1 MFLKKL
7 ELKGFK
13 SFADNTEIYLNPG
26 INVIVGPNGCG
37 KSNIVDAIRWV
48 LGEANVRNL
57 RGIKSEDV
65 IFNGT
70 DKAKAQSMASVEMI
84 IDNSDNILPVEYSE
98 VMVGRKIFRSGESE
112 FYLNKSRV
120 RMKDIGNLFMGTGLG
135 KRGYSIISQG
145 ELEQVLNGQPIDR
158 RLILEEASGVI
169 KYRQQRDEVNK
180 RITDTGNDLLRLAD
194 ILAELNQQHEDL
206 SIKAS
211 KAKKHMDL
219 SNELNIIEKK
229 LLSFELSK
237 VSKDYT
243 QKNSNMLSLKEEFN
257 KFTQVEKEQLDLL
270 VTHESNLEMIKQDIM
285 QLKEELY
292 STETKKNSLEGD
304 IRLSQE
310 RVNNNLDRIKL
321 ASQDE
326 HKYKEMLDNI
336 SKEVAARQKD
346 YDVESLAYQTKEE
359 ETNSYQKSLS
369 FLSNEIDELE
379 SRFEKEKANIF
390 THAENESQIKNFLM
404 EKEEVLKRLKEKRE
418 RLILKKDDLASSI
431 NNSRLSYTEMNN
443 EIKKLEEIIKETRQ
457 ELEEIQKIKEEFTS
471 KLVEVEKTHELL
483 ENEIRTINNQLI
495 SIKDSEE
502 KLVGYSSAVK
512 KVLNSKDKLPGI
524 MGVVGEIIQV
534 PDGLEVAIETA
545 AGRGLENIVVN
556 NSKSAQNVIEYLK
569 SVQGGRVTL
578 LPIDILKVSKLPET
592 VVAKIKS
599 EEGVLGIASQLV
611 EFDANYYKAI
621 EYLLGRVL
629 IVSDMDTGIRIFKK
643 YNLPMRIVTVEGEV
657 INTSGAMTGGSNK
670 NSNTYSP
677 LQRKREE
684 KNLIKLKEET
694 RNKINQCLNDKAN
707 IKSQMAII
715 EDQYNQAKDKNREN
729 EFKLNLLL
737 KQREILGTELDNAV
751 AEREEILQNIEKFTN
766 NITTLDKEILDL
778 QYDLSNMQK
787 TSTRVSEELEDLRN
801 EIDKKRRDYEV
812 GLERLSSYK
821 DYLMTKEKEITNIK
835 HSVEQFKQV
844 QNSYHQSIEDAI
856 KIRLKLEE
864 EIKTEQARIADFK
877 ETINEHTLQI
887 TNLKNSIINKQTEQE
902 EETDKITEL
911 KNILVPLREKIAK
924 IESSIHSHE
933 VSVARLETE
942 LATLKQKWWDTFKC
956 APSFDEVNL
965 TPHEVRTLKADAN
978 RINEEIVLIG
988 PVDPEAIKEY
998 EEITERV
1005 TFLTEQFQDL
1015 TDAKTSLER
1024 LLEETEKIMVKQF
1037 SHFFVLANESF
1048 KKTFH
1053 EVFNGGEAFLSLESN
1068 ENPLEAGVNIE
1079 VKMPGKR
1086 TQSLSL
1092 LSGGERALTC
1102 IAFIFALLRLKPAP
1116 FCLLDEIDAA
1126 LDEVNLVRF
1135 SDFLKLMSKDMQF
1148 IIITHRQT
1156 TIECGQNLY
1165 GITMPQ
1171 VGISSVLTL
1180 SLEEAHS
1187 LAG

>member
-13 SFADNTEIYLNPG
+13 SFADNTEIYFNPG

-70 DKAKAQSMASVEMI
+70 DNAKALGMASVEMI
-84 IDNSDNILPVEYSE
+84 IDNSDNILPVDYSE
-98 VMVGRKIFRSGESE
+98 VMVGRKVFRSGESE

-169 KYRQQRDEVNK
+169 KYRQQRDEVSK
-180 RITDTGNDLLRLAD
+180 RITDTGNDLIRLAD

-206 SIKAS
+206 SIKAQ
-211 KAKKHMDL
+211 KAKRYIAL
-219 SNELNIIEKK
+219 SEELNIIEKN

-237 VSKDYT
+237 VLKDYN
-243 QKNSNMLSLKEEFN
+243 QKNSHLFTQKEELDN
-257 KFTQVEKEQLDLL
+257 LAQIEKENLDLL
-270 VTHESNLEMIKQDIM
+270 ATNESNLEIIKKDIM
-285 QLKEELY
+285 QLKDKLY
-292 STETKKNSLEGD
+292 SIETKKNSLEGD

-310 RVNNNLDRIKL
+310 RINNNLERIKL
-321 ASQDE
+321 ATQDE

-336 SKEVAARQKD
+336 TKEVEARQKD
-346 YDVESLAYQTKEE
+346 YDIESLAYKSKEDE
-359 ETNSYQKSLS
+359 ANSYQMSLDA
-369 FLSNEIDELE
+369 LRDEVNKLE
-379 SRFEKEKANIF
+379 NKFEDEKANIF
-390 THAENESQIKNFLM
+390 THMENESQIKNQLI
-404 EKEEVLKRLKEKRE
+404 EKEEVLKRLKERRE
-418 RLILKKDDLASSI
+418 RLILKKDDLGNSI
-431 NNSRLSYTEMNN
+431 NNGRQSQTEINN
-443 EIKKLEEIIKETRQ
+443 EIKKLEEIIRQTGQ
-457 ELEEIQKIKEEFTS
+457 ELEQTQKNKEEVTL
-471 KLVEVEKTHELL
+471 KLYEVEKTHEVL
-483 ENEIRTINNQLI
+483 ENDIRIINNQLI
-495 SIKDSEE
+495 SIKDNEE

-512 KVLNSKDKLPGI
+512 KVINSKDKLPGI

-569 SVQGGRVTL
+569 GIQGGRVTL
-578 LPIDILKVSKLPET
+578 LPIDILKVSELPT
-592 VVAKIKS
+592 KVVNKIKS
-599 EEGVLGIASQLV
+599 EEGVLGIASQLI
-611 EFDANYYKAI
+611 EFDAKYYKAI

-629 IVSDMDTGIRIFKK
+629 IVNNMDTGIRIFKK

-670 NSNTYSP
+670 TSNTYSP
-677 LQRKREE
+677 LKRKREE
-684 KNLIKLKEET
+684 RRLTKLKEET
-694 RNKINQCLNDKAN
+694 IDKIHQCINEKTNL
-707 IKSQMAII
+707 KSQIAII
-715 EDQYNQAKDKNREN
+715 EDQYNQVKDKNAEN

-737 KQREILGTELDNAV
+737 KQREILKTELDSAV
-751 AEREEILQNIEKFTN
+751 AERQEILENIEQLSVK
-766 NITTLDKEILDL
+766 ITALDKEMLEL
-778 QYDLSNMQK
+778 QDDLSNMQK
-787 TSTRVSEELEDLRN
+787 ISTSVSEQLEKLKND
-801 EIDKKRRDYEV
+801 IDNKRRDYEV

-821 DYLMTKEKEITNIK
+821 DYLATKEKEITNIK
-835 HSVEQFKQV
+835 HSVEQFKKV
-844 QNSYHQSIEDAI
+844 QNSYYQSMEDAKKIGI
-856 KIRLKLEE
+856 KLDG
-864 EIKTEQARIADFK
+864 EIKAEQARIADLK
-877 ETINEHTLQI
+877 ETIDEYVLQI
-887 TNLKNSIINKQTEQE
+887 TSIKNAIINKQTEQE
-902 EETDKITEL
+902 EQINKISEL
-911 KNILVPLREKIAK
+911 KNILIPLREKMAK
-924 IESSIHSHE
+924 LESSIHSHE

-942 LATLKQKWWDTFKC
+942 LTTLKQKWWDTFKC
-956 APSFDEVNL
+956 EPSLDEVDF
-965 TPHEVRTLKADAN
+965 TPHEVRTLKADFN
-978 RINEEIVLIG
+978 RISEEIDDIG
-988 PVDPEAIKEY
+988 PVDPESIKEY
-998 EEITERV
+998 EEISERV

-1015 TDAKTSLER
+1015 TDAKASLEK
-1024 LLEETEKIMVKQF
+1024 LLVETEKIMVKQF
-1037 SHFFVLANESF
+1037 SHFFALANESF
-1048 KKTFH
+1048 KKTFR
-1053 EVFNGGEAFLSLESN
+1053 EVFGGGEAFLSLESN
-1068 ENPLEAGVNIE
+1068 DNPLEAGVNIQ
-1079 VKMPGKR
+1079 VKMPGKKP
-1086 TQSLSL
+1086 QSLSL

-1102 IAFIFALLRLKPAP
+1102 IAFLFALLRLKPVP

-1135 SDFLKLMSKDMQF
+1135 SDFLKLMAKDIQF
-1148 IIITHRQT
+1148 IIITHRQA